1 MSYLTVTDAPAA
13 SSFPLASSAASLV
26 TFSRSAFGAPSTRS
40 LASLR
45 PRPETI
51 SRTTL
56 MTPIFLSPAA
66 SRITSNSL
74 CSSAASAGAPA
85 PAAPGAAATATGAA
99 AVTSKVSSNAFT
111 KSESSSRVISLNV
124 SSSWSVDILAMVWV
138 LPQYLSMWGFG
149 CYSAAGSATA
159 GSGSA
164 ASGPAATSAPAGPG
178 STTDSG
184 SAAGPGSTADSGSAT
199 GSGAAAGSWLA
210 ILSCSAAQSRA
221 KFDAGALNRPAALV
235 KLPFIAPASLA
246 SSTSRDSRSAMRSTS
261 ATVSGRPSM

>member
-45 PRPETI
+45 PRPEMI

-56 MTPIFLSPAA
+56 VAPVFLARAA
-66 SRITSNSL
+66 WRITSNSL
-74 CSSAASAGAPA
+74 YSAAAAAGAPA

-164 ASGPAATSAPAGPG
+164 ASGPAATSATAGWG
-178 STTDSG
+178 STT
-184 SAAGPGSTADSGSAT
+184 DSGSAT
-199 GSGAAAGSWLA
+199 GSGAAAGSSLA
-210 ILSCSAAQSRA
+210 ILSCSAAKSRA
-221 KFDAGALNRPAALV
+221 TFDAGALNRPAALV